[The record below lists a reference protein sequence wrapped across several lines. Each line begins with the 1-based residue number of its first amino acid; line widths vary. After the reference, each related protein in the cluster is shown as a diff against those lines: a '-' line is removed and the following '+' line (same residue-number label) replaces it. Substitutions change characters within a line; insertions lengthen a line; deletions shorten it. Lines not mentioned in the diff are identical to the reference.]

1 MSQGKC
7 IVAIGSRDELPIPCR
22 KVIIY
27 AHGFRGYIAYRRGN
41 HGLTILLPR
50 TFENTASKVCK
61 RSAQGP
67 EKSTESNDGT
77 FLNDGSVIA
86 RAFFDDAILL
96 LRRCYDDVTSWKI
109 LVLPMV
115 YVI

>member
-1 MSQGKC
+1 MSPREPW
-7 IVAIGSRDELPIPCR
+7 VNN
-22 KVIIY
+22 
-27 AHGFRGYIAYRRGN
+27 FIAQDLQRIQRLRYVN
-41 HGLTILLPR
+41 EALK
-50 TFENTASKVCK
+50 AVDS
-61 RSAQGP
+61 P

-86 RAFFDDAILL
+86 RAFFDNTILL